1 MRGKMARSELEE
13 AKAWTIMRSELEIQ
27 MRGKVVRSEL
37 EEAKAWTIM
46 WSELEVQMRGKVVRS
61 ELEVQMRGKNDA
73 VWGGRCEGADN
84 NAGNGES
91 NVF

>member
-1 MRGKMARSELEE
+1 MRMRRK
-13 AKAWTIMRSELEIQ
+13 IMRSELEIQ

-46 WSELEVQMRGKVVRS
+46 RS

-73 VWGGRCEGADN
+73 VWGGRCEGAEN

>member
-1 MRGKMARSELEE
+1 MGKMMRSGVED
-13 AKAWTIMRSELEIQ
+13 AKAQTIMRSELE
-27 MRGKVVRSEL
+27 
-37 EEAKAWTIM
+37 
-46 WSELEVQMRGKVVRS
+46 VQMRRKVVRS
-61 ELEVQMRGKNDA
+61 ELEVQMRGKNDG

>member
-1 MRGKMARSELEE
+1 MEE

-46 WSELEVQMRGKVVRS
+46 RS

-73 VWGGRCEGADN
+73 VWGGRCEGAEN
-84 NAGNGES
+84 NAGNGE
-91 NVF
+91 NDVF

>member
-1 MRGKMARSELEE
+1 MGKMMRSGVED
-13 AKAWTIMRSELEIQ
+13 AKAQTIMRSELE
-27 MRGKVVRSEL
+27 
-37 EEAKAWTIM
+37 
-46 WSELEVQMRGKVVRS
+46 VQMRRKVVRS

>member
-1 MRGKMARSELEE
+1 MRSELEE
-13 AKAWTIMRSELEIQ
+13 AKAWTIM
-27 MRGKVVRSEL
+27 
-37 EEAKAWTIM
+37 
-46 WSELEVQMRGKVVRS
+46 RS

-73 VWGGRCEGADN
+73 VWGGRSEGADN

>member
-1 MRGKMARSELEE
+1 MRSGVED
-13 AKAWTIMRSELEIQ
+13 AKAQTIMRSELE
-27 MRGKVVRSEL
+27 
-37 EEAKAWTIM
+37 
-46 WSELEVQMRGKVVRS
+46 VQMRRKVVRS

>member
-1 MRGKMARSELEE
+1 M
-13 AKAWTIMRSELEIQ
+13 MRSELEIQ

-46 WSELEVQMRGKVVRS
+46 RS

-91 NVF
+91 DVF

>member
-1 MRGKMARSELEE
+1 MRRKVV
-13 AKAWTIMRSELEIQ
+13 RSELEIQ

-46 WSELEVQMRGKVVRS
+46 RS

-91 NVF
+91 DVF

>member
-1 MRGKMARSELEE
+1 MRVRGKIMRSELEE
-13 AKAWTIMRSELEIQ
+13 AKAWTIM
-27 MRGKVVRSEL
+27 
-37 EEAKAWTIM
+37 
-46 WSELEVQMRGKVVRS
+46 RS

-91 NVF
+91 DVF